1 MGLKTFKE
9 ISEDVHERPSQAI
22 AKKTRRNW
30 SLVIKFRESSK
41 DRCESLSYAIDLTT
55 FNQIQHLF
63 SNKYLIF
70 VFFFLIS
77 HVLSTK
83 TTEFRKNRF
92 TKHMFAWN

>member
-22 AKKTRRNW
+22 AKKREETE
-30 SLVIKFRESSK
+30 ESSK

-55 FNQIQHLF
+55 FNQIQHFF

-83 TTEFRKNRF
+83 TTEFRKIRF
-92 TKHMFAWN
+92 TKPFA